1 MSEHA
6 PAPDAAARLARLED
20 LYENAPCAYI
30 TLLPNGYIGQV
41 NATFCQWTGLRA
53 DELLAKRFTDLLTVP
68 GKVFFETHCSPLLRM
83 QGYLFEVAF
92 DLQSPSGERSPVVVN
107 ATEKRN
113 AAGEPLEIRMILA
126 KAADRRRY
134 ERGLVDLRQE
144 AERALG
150 EERNTAELR
159 DQFIAVLGHDLRN
172 PLTGVMGVAD
182 YLQREPLSEKGVR
195 MVRLMKAG
203 AQRMAGL
210 IDNVLDFARGRL
222 GGGIPVELDA
232 HASVERTLLQVVD
245 ELRVS
250 YPEREVVA
258 ELHVTGSVPLDHRRI
273 AQLLSNLLGN
283 ALVHGA
289 TERPIF
295 VRCVSDQTAFELSVT
310 NAGKPIPPAAMAH
323 LFQPFFREDVRASQQ
338 GLGLGLY
345 IVSEIVKAHGGRIT
359 VTSDDDATRFTVRI
373 PSDA

>member
-1 MSEHA
+1 
-6 PAPDAAARLARLED
+6 
-20 LYENAPCAYI
+20 
-30 TLLPNGYIGQV
+30 
-41 NATFCQWTGLRA
+41 
-53 DELLAKRFTDLLTVP
+53 
-68 GKVFFETHCSPLLRM
+68 
-83 QGYLFEVAF
+83 
-92 DLQSPSGERSPVVVN
+92 
-107 ATEKRN
+107 
-113 AAGEPLEIRMILA
+113 MILA

-283 ALVHGA
+283 RI
-289 TERPIF
+289 E
-295 VRCVSDQTAFELSVT
+295 AFEPLDRQPLVDLEDLLLNIKWRPSLP
-310 NAGKPIPPAAMAH
+310 ACAALPQSPPPSSEEQALHPIGEH
-323 LFQPFFREDVRASQQ
+323 GDSFV
-338 GLGLGLY
+338 LGLWTIL
-345 IVSEIVKAHGGRIT
+345 
-359 VTSDDDATRFTVRI
+359 
-373 PSDA
+373 